1 MSNNE
6 TLIQVPTN
14 LSDPFQLTLFLRKL
28 VEKIDVVL
36 GYRGQ
41 DPYLASSDMATL
53 TETLNTLPA
62 TLDNLESKLSKAGIE
77 LTELSKSVA
86 DLRNRFQ
93 QLLQALNTTQ
103 SLDIAY
109 RDFNFSG
116 YGTLKGFYQFTALG
130 SEITNPPTGAA
141 LVGPTSYTFILSSYV
156 TSGGGVV
163 QEVYVTSATTKTF
176 HRRAGDTFA
185 LVLSLGWF

>member
-1 MSNNE
+1 MANNE
-6 TLIQVPTN
+6 TIIQVPTD
-14 LSDPFQLTLFLRKL
+14 LRDPFQLTLFLRKL
-28 VEKIDVVL
+28 VEKLDIVL

-41 DPYLASSDMATL
+41 NPYLASSDMQSLNVLL
-53 TETLNTLPA
+53 TDLPSTVDTIQRDLNLTAETV
-62 TLDNLESKLSKAGIE
+62 EE
-77 LTELSKSVA
+77 LGKSVA

-93 QLLQALNTTQ
+93 QLLQALNSTQ

-109 RDFNFSG
+109 RDFNFAG
-116 YGTLKGFYQFTALG
+116 YSTLKGFYQFTALG

-141 LVGPTSYTFILSSYV
+141 LVGATSYTFILSSYV
-156 TSGGGVV
+156 TLGGGVV

-176 HRRAGDTFA
+176 HKRAGDTFA